1 MNEQLGAVIV
11 IYFQYDFFRVVDID
25 IKIYKLQ
32 IKMINQMSSISS
44 FLLLS
49 LKSEDFISAYLF
61 INLQHFG
68 VMIILQCKPHWKHS
82 NWSVVNS

>member
-11 IYFQYDFFRVVDID
+11 IYFQYEFFRVVDID

-49 LKSEDFISAYLF
+49 LKSEDFISAYL
-61 INLQHFG
+61 
-68 VMIILQCKPHWKHS
+68 S
-82 NWSVVNS
+82 

>member
-11 IYFQYDFFRVVDID
+11 IYFQYEYFRVVDID

-49 LKSEDFISAYLF
+49 LKSEDSISKFLPIMNIYKWTTF
-61 INLQHFG
+61 W
-68 VMIILQCKPHWKHS
+68 CDDYS
-82 NWSVVNS
+82 SV